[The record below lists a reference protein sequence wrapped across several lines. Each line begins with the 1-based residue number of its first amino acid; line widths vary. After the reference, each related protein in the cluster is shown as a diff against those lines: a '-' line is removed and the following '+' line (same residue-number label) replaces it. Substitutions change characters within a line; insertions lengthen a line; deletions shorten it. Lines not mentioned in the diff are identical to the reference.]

1 MWRYTFILWSKL
13 TNQIQWSEMP
23 SDQIL
28 SFLQVLL
35 IEMVPLFNYVNLIS
49 SGLKVIDY
57 LIRTESWNYLILL

>member
-49 SGLKVIDY
+49 SSLKVIDY
-57 LIRTESWNYLILL
+57 LIRTESWNYLIVL

>member
-49 SGLKVIDY
+49 SSLKVIDY
-57 LIRTESWNYLILL
+57 LISTESWNYLVVL

>member
-13 TNQIQWSEMP
+13 NNQIQWSEMP

-57 LIRTESWNYLILL
+57 LIRTESWNYLIVL

>member
-49 SGLKVIDY
+49 SSLKVIDY

>member
-13 TNQIQWSEMP
+13 NNQIQWSEMP

-49 SGLKVIDY
+49 SSLKVIDY

>member
-13 TNQIQWSEMP
+13 NNQIQWSEMP

>member
-13 TNQIQWSEMP
+13 NNQIQWSEMP
-23 SDQIL
+23 SDQVL

>member
-13 TNQIQWSEMP
+13 NNQIQWSEMP

-49 SGLKVIDY
+49 SSLKVIDY
-57 LIRTESWNYLILL
+57 LIRTESWNYLIVL